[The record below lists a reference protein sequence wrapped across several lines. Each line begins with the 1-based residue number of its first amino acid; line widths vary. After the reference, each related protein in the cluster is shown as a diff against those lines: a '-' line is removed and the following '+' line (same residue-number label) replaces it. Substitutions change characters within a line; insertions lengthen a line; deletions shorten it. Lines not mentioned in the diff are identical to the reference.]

1 MNPDEYKKMYEL
13 EELYWWFIG
22 RRKLVKWLLRKH
34 SPNGNESRVVD
45 LGCGTGLNVSTFA
58 EDYKTFGADYSPEA
72 LKFCRA
78 RSLEG
83 LFSCSAEAIALRD
96 QSVDV
101 VTALDVLEHIRED
114 LPALREM
121 NRILKPSGKLIVIVP
136 AYGFLWS
143 EHDEALHHYRRY
155 VAREL
160 RAKLTAS
167 NFEIE
172 RSTYFITGLFFP
184 ILFFRLWQGLRRTS
198 IEASVSYRLPPLWAN
213 RLLIWLLDVERSLLD
228 HFNLPF
234 GVSLIVV
241 GRKPEEALATTRSNA
256 VVPKVK

>member
-1 MNPDEYKKMYEL
+1 MNSDEYKKMYET
-13 EELYWWFIG
+13 EDLYWWFIG
-22 RRKLVKWLLRKH
+22 RRKLVKWLLRAH
-34 SPNGNESRVVD
+34 NPNGKASLLFD
-45 LGCGTGLNVSTFA
+45 LGCGTGLNVATFS
-58 EDYKTFGADYSPEA
+58 EEFKTFGSDLSPEA
-72 LKFCRA
+72 LRFCRE
-78 RSLEG
+78 RHLTG
-83 LFSCSAEAIALRD
+83 LFSCSADAIALRCE
-96 QSVDV
+96 SVDV

-114 LPALREM
+114 LPALREI
-121 NRILKPSGKLIVIVP
+121 NRVLTPGGKLIAIVP

-198 IEASVSYRLPPLWAN
+198 IEAAVSYRMPPPWVN
-213 RLLIWLLDVERSLLD
+213 RMLVWSLDVERLLLD

-241 GRKPEEALATTRSNA
+241 GRKPKRSIE
-256 VVPKVK
+256 KT

>member
-1 MNPDEYKKMYEL
+1 MNAAEYKKMHEI
-13 EELYWWFIG
+13 EDRYWWFIG
-22 RRKLVKWLLRKH
+22 RRKLVKWLLREH
-34 SPNGNESRVVD
+34 NPNGKESVLFD
-45 LGCGTGLNVSTFA
+45 LGCGTGSNVSTFA
-58 EDYKTFGADYSPEA
+58 EEFKTLGSDLSPEA
-72 LKFCRA
+72 LRFCRE
-78 RSLEG
+78 RNLEG
-83 LFSCSAEAIALRD
+83 LFSCSAEAIALRSE
-96 QSVDV
+96 SVDV

-114 LPALREM
+114 LPALREI
-121 NRILKPSGKLIVIVP
+121 NRVLTPGGKLIVIVP

-198 IEASVSYRLPPLWAN
+198 IEASVSYRMPPRWIN
-213 RLLIWLLDVERSLLD
+213 RMLVWLLDVERFVLD

-241 GRKPEEALATTRSNA
+241 GRKPRNLSESRSQ
-256 VVPKVK
+256 

>member
-1 MNPDEYKKMYEL
+1 MNSEEYKKMYEL
-13 EELYWWFIG
+13 EDLYWWFIG

-34 SPNGNESRVVD
+34 SPNGKESRLFD
-45 LGCGTGLNVSTFA
+45 IGCGTGLNLSTFA
-58 EDYKTFGADYSPEA
+58 KEYLTFGSDNSEEA
-72 LKFCRA
+72 LSFCRERNLA
-78 RSLEG
+78 G
-83 LFSCSAEAIALRD
+83 VFSCSADAIALRD
-96 QSVDV
+96 ESVDM
-101 VTALDVLEHIRED
+101 VTALDVLEHVRED
-114 LPALREM
+114 LPALKEI
-121 NRILKPSGKLIVIVP
+121 NRILAPGGKLIVIVP

-160 RAKLTAS
+160 RSKLTAS

-172 RSTYFITGLFFP
+172 RSTYFITALFFP

-198 IEASVSYRLPPLWAN
+198 IEASVSYRMPPAWVN
-213 RLLIWLLDVERSLLD
+213 RTLVWLLDVERLLLD

-241 GRKPEEALATTRSNA
+241 GRKPSS
-256 VVPKVK
+256 

>member
-1 MNPDEYKKMYEL
+1 MNSDEYKKMYEL
-13 EELYWWFIG
+13 EDLYWWFIG
-22 RRKLVKWLLRKH
+22 RRKLVKWLLREH
-34 SPNGNESRVVD
+34 NPNGKKSRVFD
-45 LGCGTGLNVSTFA
+45 LGCGTGLNLSTFA
-58 EDYKTFGADYSPEA
+58 EEYKTFGSDNSQQA
-72 LKFCRA
+72 LTFCRE
-78 RSLEG
+78 RKLDG
-83 LFSCSAEAIALRD
+83 LFSCAAEAIALRNE
-96 QSVDV
+96 SVDV
-101 VTALDVLEHIRED
+101 VTALDVLEHVRED
-114 LPALREM
+114 LAALKES
-121 NRILKPSGKLIVIVP
+121 NRILTPGGKLIVIVP

-167 NFEIE
+167 GFEIE

-198 IEASVSYRLPPLWAN
+198 IEASVSYRLPPPWIN
-213 RLLIWLLDVERSLLD
+213 RMLVSLLDVERFLLD

-241 GRKPEEALATTRSNA
+241 GRKPAKA
-256 VVPKVK
+256 

>member
-1 MNPDEYKKMYEL
+1 
-13 EELYWWFIG
+13 
-22 RRKLVKWLLRKH
+22 
-34 SPNGNESRVVD
+34 
-45 LGCGTGLNVSTFA
+45 
-58 EDYKTFGADYSPEA
+58 
-72 LKFCRA
+72 
-78 RSLEG
+78 
-83 LFSCSAEAIALRD
+83 
-96 QSVDV
+96 V
-101 VTALDVLEHIRED
+101 VTALDVLEHVRED
-114 LPALREM
+114 LPALREI
-121 NRILKPSGKLIVIVP
+121 NRILTPGGKLIVIVP

-198 IEASVSYRLPPLWAN
+198 IEASVSYRLPPAWIN
-213 RLLIWLLDVERSLLD
+213 RMLVWCLDIERFLLG

-234 GVSLIVV
+234 GVSLVVV
-241 GRKPEEALATTRSNA
+241 GRKPEKS
-256 VVPKVK
+256 

>member
-1 MNPDEYKKMYEL
+1 MNSDEYKKMYEI
-13 EELYWWFIG
+13 EDLYWWFIG
-22 RRKLVKWLLRKH
+22 RRKLVKWLLREH
-34 SPNGNESRVVD
+34 NPNGKEAVLFD

-58 EDYKTFGADYSPEA
+58 AEYKTFGSDLSPEA
-72 LKFCRA
+72 LGFCRE
-78 RSLEG
+78 RNLDG
-83 LFSCSAEAIALRD
+83 LFSCSADSIALRNE
-96 QSVDV
+96 SVDV

-114 LPALREM
+114 LPALREI
-121 NRILKPSGKLIVIVP
+121 NRVLTPGGKLIAIVP

-160 RAKLTAS
+160 RAKMTAS

-172 RSTYFITGLFFP
+172 RSTYFISGLFFP

-198 IEASVSYRLPPLWAN
+198 IEASVSYRMPPPWIN
-213 RLLIWLLDVERSLLD
+213 RLLVWWLDIERFLLD

-241 GRKPEEALATTRSNA
+241 GRKPAKS
-256 VVPKVK
+256 

>member
-1 MNPDEYKKMYEL
+1 MNSDEYKKMYEI
-13 EELYWWFIG
+13 EDLYWWFIG

-34 SPNGNESRVVD
+34 NPNGKESLLFD
-45 LGCGTGLNVSTFA
+45 LGCGTGLNVSSFAQELKTFA
-58 EDYKTFGADYSPEA
+58 SDLSPEA
-72 LKFCRA
+72 LKFCRE
-78 RSLEG
+78 RNLQG

-96 QSVDV
+96 KSVDV

-114 LPALREM
+114 LPVLREV
-121 NRILKPSGKLIVIVP
+121 NRVLMPGGKLIVIVP

-160 RAKLTAS
+160 RAKLTSS

-184 ILFFRLWQGLRRTS
+184 ILFFASGRGCGELRLRHRFHTGCHRR
-198 IEASVSYRLPPLWAN
+198 
-213 RLLIWLLDVERSLLD
+213 
-228 HFNLPF
+228 
-234 GVSLIVV
+234 G
-241 GRKPEEALATTRSNA
+241 
-256 VVPKVK
+256 

>member
-1 MNPDEYKKMYEL
+1 MNADEYKKMYEI
-13 EELYWWFIG
+13 EDLYWWFIG

-34 SPNGNESRVVD
+34 NPNGKESVLFD

-58 EDYKTFGADYSPEA
+58 EEYKTFGSDLSSEA
-72 LKFCRA
+72 LGFCRE
-78 RSLEG
+78 RNLDG
-83 LFSCSAEAIALRD
+83 LFSCSADAIAL
-96 QSVDV
+96 QNESVDV

-114 LPALREM
+114 LPALKEI
-121 NRILKPSGKLIVIVP
+121 NRVLTPGGKLIVIVP

-160 RAKLTAS
+160 RAKLTAA

-198 IEASVSYRLPPLWAN
+198 IEASVSYRMPPRWIN
-213 RLLIWLLDVERSLLD
+213 RMLVWLLDVERLVLD
-228 HFNLPF
+228 YFNLPF

-241 GRKPEEALATTRSNA
+241 GRKPRI
-256 VVPKVK
+256 